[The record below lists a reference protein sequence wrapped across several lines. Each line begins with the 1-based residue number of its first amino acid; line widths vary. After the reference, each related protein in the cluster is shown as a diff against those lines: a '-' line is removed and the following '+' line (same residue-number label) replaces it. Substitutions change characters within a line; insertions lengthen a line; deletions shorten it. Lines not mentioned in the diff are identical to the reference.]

1 MFPEDPLTEGDFSE
15 YGSYL
20 LRDSILPQEPKK
32 AMAEHWSWIF
42 KQALFEI
49 CTDERTWPKKRTWK
63 MFTEWFDL
71 KFSTVVLDLVNGPIS
86 REE

>member
-1 MFPEDPLTEGDFSE
+1 
-15 YGSYL
+15 
-20 LRDSILPQEPKK
+20 
-32 AMAEHWSWIF
+32 MAEHWSWIF